1 MSKWLFNK
9 KMKTKLVYCLVSSPA
24 DYFWEQTY
32 LSIYSARLHNRG
44 ILISLVVDKTT
55 AEGLVGSRAR
65 LIDCVDEY
73 VQVDT
78 PDGYSSMCKSRYLKT
93 NVRSLITGDFLF
105 IDSDTIICDTLSE
118 IDDMNDNIAMV
129 ADLNGGLSLFDV
141 NTINKYASA
150 GFGEG
155 KGLPYFNSG
164 VIYAKDND
172 IVRAFY
178 NRWFE
183 NLQISFNNNVF
194 YDQPALCATNVQLN
208 FVIKEL
214 SGIWNCQ
221 FKMKGYPFLKRAK
234 IMHYYSNNG
243 IKSDSAFV
251 LTDLIFQ
258 RIRIYGDIDDLIA
271 NLARNAKRKMYA
283 IMTLQEEQ
291 LLAYNSSNLLYTYTN
306 RPRLY
311 KLVEKIVVL
320 IEKILYVS

>member
-1 MSKWLFNK
+1 
-9 KMKTKLVYCLVSSPA
+9 MKTKIVYCLVSSQT

-32 LSIYSARLHNRG
+32 LSVYTVRLYNKDSF
-44 ILISLVVDKTT
+44 ISLVVDKTT
-55 AEGLVGSRAR
+55 ADGLTGVRAK
-65 LIDCVDEY
+65 LIDSVNEY
-73 VQVDT
+73 IQVET
-78 PDGYSSMCKSRYLKT
+78 PDGYSSVCKSRYLKT
-93 NVRSLITGDFLF
+93 NLRELIKGDYLYL
-105 IDSDTIICDTLSE
+105 DSDTIVCDSLSD
-118 IDDMNDNIAMV
+118 IDFVKDDIAMV
-129 ADLNGGLSLFDV
+129 SDLNDTLPLTDV
-141 NTINKYASA
+141 NTLYKYAMA
-150 GFGEG
+150 GFGDG
-155 KGLPYFNSG
+155 TGLPYFNSG

-172 IVRAFY
+172 VAHAFY
-178 NRWFE
+178 KRWYE
-183 NLQISFNNNVF
+183 NLTKSFSNEVF

-214 SGIWNCQ
+214 RGIWNCQ

-271 NLARNAKRKMYA
+271 NLARNAKRKMYT

-311 KLVEKIVVL
+311 KLAEKIIVL